1 MTTQRKTP
9 SAQLDRE
16 IAESLRGGSG
26 ESLASERSLRVPLSK
41 TLWWAIKSRS
51 GLAVFNATRLTSR
64 GYTFEST
71 DPGVVRAFWK
81 ALTDVYYHVP
91 WTDKTD
97 ALLKAAKKKREELQ
111 PTIEASWP
119 EALTP

>member
-1 MTTQRKTP
+1 MASKKTGV
-9 SAQLDRE
+9 QLDHK
-16 IAESLRGGSG
+16 IAEALTKRT
-26 ESLASERSLRVPLSK
+26 LRVPLSK
-41 TLWWAIKSRS
+41 TLWWAIKRRS
-51 GLAVFNATRLTSR
+51 GIAVFNAARLTSR
-64 GYTFEST
+64 GYMFESS
-71 DPGVVRAFWK
+71 DPGMVRAFWK
-81 ALTDVYYHVP
+81 ALGEVYYRIP